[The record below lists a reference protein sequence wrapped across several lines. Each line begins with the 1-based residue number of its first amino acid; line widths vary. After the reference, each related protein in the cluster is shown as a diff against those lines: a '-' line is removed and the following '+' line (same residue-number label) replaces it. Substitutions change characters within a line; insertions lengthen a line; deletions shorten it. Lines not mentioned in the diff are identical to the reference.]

1 MMFYVEYK
9 RKSMSNMIDEYKKIN
24 DGGAKKYVMRETVNE
39 F

>member
-1 MMFYVEYK
+1 MMFYDEYK
-9 RKSMSNMIDEYKKIN
+9 RKSVSSMIDEYKKIN